1 MSAYGTWMADS
12 GLYTDVVARLTKA
25 SNDLTVDR
33 HFNGSVD
40 SIALGLSGELG
51 WRFNLI
57 DRAYVEPQAELAYT
71 YVDGDKFSL
80 SHEKTTADYELGSF
94 DSFIARA
101 GVLTGYT
108 FPNNKGDVYVRAS
121 AVHEFMGDAKLHGVI
136 GQTHNT
142 EMIDDKDTWIEYGI
156 GVNLNLTPNTYLWA
170 DIERTAGASIETDYR
185 ATIGARYVF

>member
-1 MSAYGTWMADS
+1 MADS

-71 YVDGDKFSL
+71 EKSRLL
-80 SHEKTTADYELGSF
+80 SGITALK
-94 DSFIARA
+94 I
-101 GVLTGYT
+101 
-108 FPNNKGDVYVRAS
+108 
-121 AVHEFMGDAKLHGVI
+121 
-136 GQTHNT
+136 QQ
-142 EMIDDKDTWIEYGI
+142 
-156 GVNLNLTPNTYLWA
+156 
-170 DIERTAGASIETDYR
+170 
-185 ATIGARYVF
+185 VFEIP